1 MVHVQRL
8 LAVPEES
15 PRLALPTPCC
25 PPSGRRGDTPQALLS
40 PSSGRFHARTS
51 SSTRRGCVAA
61 PCIPHGAPW
70 RPQLQER
77 QTPAGGCAGSLRG
90 WPPAAR
96 RGLRLENESLET
108 RCVFLATAHPGALSL
123 SADSPGPAQPP
134 ARVKLSVT
142 ERTCSVVAHAVTRS
156 CQLPG
161 ARRKAELS
169 GLRGRPRRAAGRWAA
184 PTVC

>member
-1 MVHVQRL
+1 M
-8 LAVPEES
+8 
-15 PRLALPTPCC
+15 LPTLR
-25 PPSGRRGDTPQALLS
+25 PSGRHPPRPFSRPG
-40 PSSGRFHARTS
+40 SGRFHARTS

-61 PCIPHGAPW
+61 PCVPHGVPW

-77 QTPAGGCAGSLRG
+77 QTPAGGCAGSLWG
-90 WPPAAR
+90 WPPAVR

-108 RCVFLATAHPGALSL
+108 RVFLATAHPGALSL

-169 GLRGRPRRAAGRWAA
+169 GLRGRPRGAAGRWAA